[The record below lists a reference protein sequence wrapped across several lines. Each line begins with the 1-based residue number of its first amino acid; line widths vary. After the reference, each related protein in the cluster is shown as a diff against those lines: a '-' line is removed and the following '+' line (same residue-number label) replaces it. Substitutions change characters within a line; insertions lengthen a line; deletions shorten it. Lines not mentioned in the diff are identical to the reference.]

1 MAGIGRLERTVEE
14 IRQREVV
21 TCYSVSAPISPLY
34 SLRYYYAQMVAV
46 STPLPSPPSFLL
58 LCFPAPNYRLDHS
71 ISWFHPALTALHL
84 PPLAFLLSSVV
95 AAVTATRLLIS

>member
-1 MAGIGRLERTVEE
+1 M
-14 IRQREVV
+14 REVV

-58 LCFPAPNYRLDHS
+58 LCSPAPSYRLDHS
-71 ISWFHPALTALHL
+71 IFRFPPALTAPHL
-84 PPLAFLLSSVV
+84 PPLAHFLSWVV
-95 AAVTATRLLIS
+95 VAVTATRLSIS